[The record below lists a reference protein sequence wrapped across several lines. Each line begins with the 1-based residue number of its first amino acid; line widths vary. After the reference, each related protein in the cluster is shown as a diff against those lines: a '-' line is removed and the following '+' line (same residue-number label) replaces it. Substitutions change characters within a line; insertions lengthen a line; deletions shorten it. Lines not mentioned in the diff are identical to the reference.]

1 MVIYL
6 NILTLTTFGR
16 DLIRSIRATGIQMLK
31 GTGFADLVGSG
42 EYVDTLDPSE
52 DYQEGEEEAEF
63 MEYEGEN
70 EEIIET
76 KPDLGSLIGDVSEQ
90 EGT

>member
-6 NILTLTTFGR
+6 NILTLTFGR

-42 EYVDTLDPSE
+42 EYVDTLDLSE
-52 DYQEGEEEAEF
+52 DDQDEEEAEF

-76 KPDLGSLIGDVSEQ
+76 KPDLGSLIGDVSQQ

>member
-6 NILTLTTFGR
+6 NILTLTFGR

-42 EYVDTLDPSE
+42 EYVDTLDLSE
-52 DYQEGEEEAEF
+52 DDQDEEEAEF

-76 KPDLGSLIGDVSEQ
+76 KPDLGSLVGDVSEQ

>member
-6 NILTLTTFGR
+6 NILTLTFGR

-42 EYVDTLDPSE
+42 EYVDTLDLSE
-52 DYQEGEEEAEF
+52 DDQDEEEAEF